1 MLTTRNKSIN
11 VYGGPLKLGTRLQN
25 VSRVNINEVTKYNA
39 KRVIFSLLY
48 SIVLLAIIVH
58 ILTVTTSDDIG
69 TFKKYIISLSE
80 ACRLSL
86 EAAIKLAQTMKDVP
100 QTVINFGTG
109 VMSSVL
115 GNISTL
121 RRPQMKKALTA
132 GVLTGVGMSIIPGRG
147 NALTALTRLR
157 NTVTPSKKMVLLM
170 KVANSTIGRASMTW
184 AGLKTTKDLFNELAA
199 MVTRY
204 LISFSVSYGISVA
217 RSIREFKKFRNLPR
231 DLRRAYLLTEPE
243 RLQIAGKVLNYVTKQ
258 ALTKNNNNV
267 TKQALTKNNN
277 NAARTLLSLRAGNT
291 R

>member
-1 MLTTRNKSIN
+1 MLTTRNNNSIN
-11 VYGGPLKLGTRLQN
+11 VYGGPQTSSTRLRN
-25 VSRVNINEVTKYNA
+25 VSRVNINEVTKSKA

-69 TFKKYIISLSE
+69 PFKKYIISLSK
-80 ACRLSL
+80 ACHLSL
-86 EAAIKLAQTMKDVP
+86 KAAIKLAQTMKDVP

-109 VMSSVL
+109 VMSSFL
-115 GNISTL
+115 GNISTR

-157 NTVTPSKKMVLLM
+157 NTVTPSKTTGLLM
-170 KVANSTIGRASMTW
+170 KVANSTLGRASMTW
-184 AGLKTTKDLFNELAA
+184 AGLKTSKELFNDLAA

-217 RSIREFKKFRNLPR
+217 QSISEFKKFRNLPR
-231 DLRRAYLLTEPE
+231 DLRRASLLTERE
-243 RLQIAGKVLNYVTKQ
+243 RLQIAGKVLND
-258 ALTKNNNNV
+258 V